1 MLCGTTGLRFP
12 AVGLASCGAAAA
24 AAAGAG
30 AGGCNLRY
38 VWWQDEKSE
47 SFLSCPQTRSLSPLL
62 SQAFSSLGSAHSVF
76 CTEECQHPFV
86 SLIISCD
93 GSTHCLCIV

>member
-12 AVGLASCGAAAA
+12 AVELASCGAA

-38 VWWQDEKSE
+38 VWGQDERSQ
-47 SFLSCPQTRSLSPLL
+47 SFLSSPLSPLVL
-62 SQAFSSLGSAHSVF
+62 KIPLV
-76 CTEECQHPFV
+76 
-86 SLIISCD
+86 
-93 GSTHCLCIV
+93 

>member
-24 AAAGAG
+24 AAGAGAG

-47 SFLSCPQTRSLSPLL
+47 SFLSYPQTRSL
-62 SQAFSSLGSAHSVF
+62 
-76 CTEECQHPFV
+76 
-86 SLIISCD
+86 
-93 GSTHCLCIV
+93 

>member
-12 AVGLASCGAAAA
+12 AVELASCGATAA

-38 VWWQDEKSE
+38 V
-47 SFLSCPQTRSLSPLL
+47 
-62 SQAFSSLGSAHSVF
+62 
-76 CTEECQHPFV
+76 
-86 SLIISCD
+86 
-93 GSTHCLCIV
+93 